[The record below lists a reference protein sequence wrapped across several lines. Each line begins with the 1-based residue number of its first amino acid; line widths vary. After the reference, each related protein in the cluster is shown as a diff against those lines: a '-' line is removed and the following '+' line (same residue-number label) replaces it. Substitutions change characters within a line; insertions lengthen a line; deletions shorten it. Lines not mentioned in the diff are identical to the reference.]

1 MSSATCFILSTVPT
15 EVPPNL
21 QTFIFKSF
29 LVILFLLS
37 DEASVFLFVLEGSFP
52 KWKGEFLFQFSY
64 NASEDTL

>member
-1 MSSATCFILSTVPT
+1 MLNYSVAELR
-15 EVPPNL
+15 
-21 QTFIFKSF
+21 FKSF
-29 LVILFLLS
+29 LVILFLRS